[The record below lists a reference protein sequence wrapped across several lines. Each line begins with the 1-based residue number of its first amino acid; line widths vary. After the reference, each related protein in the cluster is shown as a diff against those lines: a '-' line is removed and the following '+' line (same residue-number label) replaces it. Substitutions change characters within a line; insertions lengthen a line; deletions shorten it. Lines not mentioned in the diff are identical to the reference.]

1 MVQETSGD
9 VLLHPVLVISD
20 QDEHGV
26 PEVLPVQV
34 HRAEEVT
41 PGDPAIPQPLLVLH
55 VVSSPDMNPDNVHRL
70 GGHLLLLPLVIDSLK
85 ILSDDIGESLLGKL

>member
-1 MVQETSGD
+1 MAEETSGD
-9 VLLHPVLVISD
+9 VLLHPGLVVSD

-34 HRAEEVT
+34 HRAEEVM
-41 PGDPAIPQPLLVLH
+41 PGDPAVPQPLLVLH
-55 VVSSPDMNPDNVHRL
+55 VVSPPDVNSDNIQRL

-85 ILSDDIGESLLGKL
+85 ILSDDNGESLLGKL